1 MGFSKPRDCLG
12 ERMLSPEEK
21 KARLIEGLTKYF
33 DASSVYIREK
43 INDPSYVGKE
53 EISKALNALNNRQ
66 VIKI

>member
-1 MGFSKPRDCLG
+1 
-12 ERMLSPEEK
+12 MLSPEEK